1 MTRLHLN
8 LLVNLLALDNCS
20 FGYERRQR
28 KCIDVDECIQPSEV
42 CGKNAQCINTNGSYY
57 CQCDSGFESTSHT
70 ANFTLTE
77 GSCIDINECFKVR
90 DVCGPSA
97 TCTNA
102 IGSYFC
108 SCVKGYAS
116 QSNHSFSC
124 QGRHTGFNKSSERVG
139 AIKTWLTTPQFVAM
153 CITTGSHICIDKRS
167 ELYVYLCL
175 SDINECDEDSSIC
188 GQLGTCE
195 NQEGS
200 YRCRCQDGAS
210 NFGNEQAHCVALNC
224 DLYKTDSKSQKLLP
238 RLDTFLSLMRNSCKQ
253 LGQSSGGQVSLMSG
267 ETLLEVTIGSV
278 DESHRALRGT
288 EPLTALHAQPPS
300 SFLHETHM
308 VMVCC
313 SSSLPCCSVKK
324 VLTAGDDLLSSE
336 ALESSS
342 QVSELLS
349 SMENAIKLI
358 GPQLKKNRT
367 RKESKHAE
375 VELLITREKSPPR
388 GPIHLSTEH
397 AQLDT
402 TWETAAGTSAYPG
415 FAVASLVAYKELEST
430 TNGSFHGLSRTH
442 SETSFQINSKVV
454 TAYVSNPDTS
464 HLLTPATFTF
474 LHLQSKDAEHTC
486 VYWDSSSQGGSWSP
500 RGCVKTQSNS
510 THTVC
515 SCSHLS
521 SFAVLMALYEIKDA
535 FQLQVITW
543 VGLSLSLVCLFLCIV
558 TFSCCRSIQG
568 TRNTIHLHLCISLFI
583 ADLTFLS
590 GISSTENRGGC
601 AFIAGLLHFFFLSA
615 FCWMFLEGVQLY
627 RMVVLVFNTTLRTV
641 YMLAAGYGVPLLTVI
656 ISAMAYSEGYGTK
669 RYCWLSLERG
679 FIWSFFGPVCVII
692 VANIFFF
699 IITVWKLAEKF
710 SSLNPDLSKLRKIR
724 TFTITAIAQLCVLG
738 IMWIFGCFQFEES
751 MLAMSYLFTIFN
763 SLQGVLIFVMH
774 CLLSK
779 QVREEYV
786 RFLSCSPVK
795 EKRRDKYSESS
806 SSQAL
811 RMTQSTGESQ
821 M

>member
-1 MTRLHLN
+1 MGSEKYLLTLGLHLN

-124 QGRHTGFNKSSERVG
+124 Q
-139 AIKTWLTTPQFVAM
+139 
-153 CITTGSHICIDKRS
+153 
-167 ELYVYLCL
+167 
-175 SDINECDEDSSIC
+175 DINECDEDSSIC

-267 ETLLEVTIGSV
+267 ETLLE
-278 DESHRALRGT
+278 
-288 EPLTALHAQPPS
+288 
-300 SFLHETHM
+300 
-308 VMVCC
+308 
-313 SSSLPCCSVKK
+313 K